1 MRQWY
6 SSMKR
11 WFLAIA
17 SVVSLTVGAMML
29 LSCGGE
35 GGPVGGGSNGGGGG
49 GNSFNQEFLA
59 LLPAGQAGATF
70 VGPETCKNCHNEGQ
84 DPVYAEW
91 HDTLHAANN
100 VACESCHGPGSV
112 HALSPSESN
121 ILTFPN
127 STSPIVCA
135 QCHGPTYEEWSN
147 SKHSRLI
154 TAPVEEAGT
163 NPTTYGRGS
172 RCIQCH
178 SGLFRAEISEK
189 GIDVGTLEDGV
200 FQEIS
205 ENTLSHVPYTA
216 SCVTCHNPHK
226 KTGNLTQN
234 SQEAQLYHLVF
245 NTDTTP
251 IGPGTTAASFVN
263 FNHVCA
269 ECHNGRGTS
278 ATDAKLNSG
287 TSRPNMHDS
296 NQYNMLMGVGGY
308 EGTGIVVRNTAHAT
322 APGQC
327 THCHMGNGSHG
338 YTVKY
343 DTSCQPCHTAADAA
357 ARVTSVR
364 SDIVNKLYDLLAQ
377 MEAWA
382 QSKFGNKELWN
393 YTSLLQEEGITP
405 PDQAQVPIEIKRA
418 RHNYYFVIRDSSLSP
433 HNAPYARS
441 LIDIARDQV
450 AAVSGQS
457 QPNAN
462 RGANL
467 TNEQKYQIVMQDLEL
482 ARKADLKAED

>member
-1 MRQWY
+1 MKQWFSY
-6 SSMKR
+6 AKR

-17 SVVSLTVGAMML
+17 SVASLTIGAMML

-35 GGPVGGGSNGGGGG
+35 GGPVGGGGTNGGGGT
-49 GNSFNQEFLA
+49 SFNQEFLA
-59 LLPAGQAGATF
+59 LLPAGQTGATF
-70 VGPETCKNCHNEGQ
+70 VGPETCKNCHNAGD
-84 DPVYAEW
+84 DPVYTKW
-91 HDTLHAANN
+91 HDTAHASNN

-112 HALSPSESN
+112 HALNPSKDN

-135 QCHGPTYEEWSN
+135 QCHGPIYNEWAG

-154 TAPVEEAGT
+154 PDPVDEAGA
-163 NPTTYGRGS
+163 NPAVYGRSS

-178 SGLFRAEISEK
+178 SGLFRAQISEK
-189 GIDVGTLEDGV
+189 GIDVGTLDDDTFKQIAEETST
-200 FQEIS
+200 Q
-205 ENTLSHVPYTA
+205 VPYIA
-216 SCVTCHNPHK
+216 SCVTCHNPHQ
-226 KTGNLTQN
+226 KTGNLTWQGN
-234 SQEAQLYHLVF
+234 EVQLYHTVF

-251 IGPGTTAASFVN
+251 IGPGSTAAQFVN
-263 FNHVCA
+263 FNHSCA

-287 TSRPNMHDS
+287 TARPNMHDS

-327 THCHMGNGSHG
+327 SHCHMPDSSHG

-343 DTSCQPCHTAADAA
+343 DVSCAPCHSAADAA
-357 ARVTSVR
+357 ARVTAVR
-364 SDIVNKLYDLLAQ
+364 SDIVNKLYDLLAR

-382 QSKFGNKELWN
+382 TAKFGNKDLWD
-393 YTSLLQEEGITP
+393 YTSNIEAEGGTP
-405 PDQAQVPIEIKRA
+405 PDQSLVPIQIKRA
-418 RHNYYFVIRDSSLSP
+418 RHNYFFVIRDSSLAP

-441 LIDIARDQV
+441 LIDIANDQISAIPAQAPQMV
-450 AAVSGQS
+450 VKDSG
-457 QPNAN
+457 
-462 RGANL
+462 L
-467 TNEQKYQIVMQDLEL
+467 TTEQKYQVLMQTLER
-482 ARKADLKAED
+482 ARRADRMAQD